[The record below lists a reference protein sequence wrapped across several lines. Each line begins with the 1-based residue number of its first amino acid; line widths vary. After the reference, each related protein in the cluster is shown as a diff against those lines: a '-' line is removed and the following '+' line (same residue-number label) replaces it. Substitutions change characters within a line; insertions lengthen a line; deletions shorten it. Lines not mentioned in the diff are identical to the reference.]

1 MTSSSKLLI
10 LGLLSA
16 LFFSFTFLINR
27 AISLD
32 AGHWFYS
39 GFLRY
44 FFTILFISIL
54 LISFKGFSYFKR
66 VLKEFV
72 SNIVFWLISGTIG
85 FGIFYSLIC
94 FAADYSPAWI
104 VATSWQITIIASLI
118 ILFFF
123 GKKLSFLTWVFT
135 IIVFIGITIVNIS
148 HFELSNIKALLF
160 GFIPVLIAAFAF
172 PLGNQ
177 LVWEEKE
184 KRAKNNNN
192 IDILNNAFAKVL
204 LLCLGSTPLW
214 LILYFILDVSSP
226 SSSQVINVAYISL
239 FSGVIASSLFLYAR
253 SKANSAKKLILVDA
267 TQSGEVFF
275 SLGAEVIFLGAL
287 IPSLFGFLG
296 IFITLFGLML
306 LAFFDKN

>member
-72 SNIVFWLISGTIG
+72 SNIVFWLIAGTIG

-123 GKKLSFLTWVFT
+123 GKKLSFLTWIFT

-184 KRAKNNNN
+184 KRARNNND

-214 LILYFILDVSSP
+214 LILYFILDVSTP

-275 SLGAEVIFLGAL
+275 SLGAEVVFLGAL

-296 IFITLFGLML
+296 IFVTLFALTL